1 MTRIDHSEKVF
12 FMKIF
17 LLVLTLIL
25 GFQSS
30 IKADDIRDFQI
41 EGMSIGDSLLDHLTE
56 DEIINS
62 KRNYF
67 EDQRKYYVV
76 AKFKNLKKYEIVDI
90 YLKTGDRKYIIRT
103 LGGLMSIN
111 LNKCLETKEEI
122 KKEFDEIFSNLKS
135 SEHIKKHEFDKSGN
149 SKQYQQV
156 YYFGDG
162 SKRDNH
168 IRIECD
174 NWSKKIK
181 KEKGFEDG
189 LNIVAMTTEILD
201 WIYSGYK

>member
-1 MTRIDHSEKVF
+1 MNLHRLTIL
-12 FMKIF
+12 IF
-17 LLVLTLIL
+17 LITLN
-25 GFQSS
+25 FQSLTR
-30 IKADDIRDFQI
+30 ADDIRDFEI
-41 EGMSIGDSLLDHLTE
+41 EEMSIGDSLLDHLTE

-67 EDQRKYYVV
+67 KDQRKYYVV
-76 AKFKNLKKYEIVDI
+76 AKFKNLKKYEVVDI
-90 YLKTGDRKYIIRT
+90 YLKSGDKKYIIRT
-103 LGGLMSIN
+103 LGGLMTFN
-111 LNKCLETKEEI
+111 LNKCLETKKKI

-135 SEHIKKHEFDKSGN
+135 AEHIKKHEFDKSGK

-156 YYFGDG
+156 YYFGDA

>member
-1 MTRIDHSEKVF
+1 MNRLIS
-12 FMKIF
+12 I
-17 LLVLTLIL
+17 LIL
-25 GFQSS
+25 MFSFQSLT
-30 IKADDIRDFQI
+30 KADDIRDFQI

-67 EDQRKYYVV
+67 KDQRKYYVV
-76 AKFKNLKKYEIVDI
+76 AKFKNLKKYEVVDI
-90 YLKTGDRKYIIRT
+90 YLKSGDKKYIIRT
-103 LGGLMSIN
+103 LGGLMTSN
-111 LNKCLETKEEI
+111 LNKCLETKKKI

-135 SEHIKKHEFDKSGN
+135 AEHIKKHEFDKSGK

-156 YYFGDG
+156 YYFGDE

-181 KEKGFEDG
+181 KEKSFEDG